1 MTNQGLSFIY
11 EVPLPPEDGFEAI
24 YVLTEPESETVR
36 YVGRSN
42 CPPRRLSDH
51 ISVAKKLKKVGRKVE
66 VGEFGYSVTDW
77 ISELLDRSLYPRMV
91 VIEVVPA
98 NFAEEME
105 RQWIEKLA
113 QSFPA
118 LLNDGRSWRT
128 V

>member
-1 MTNQGLSFIY
+1 MATQSLPFVY
-11 EVPLPPEDGFEAI
+11 EVPFPPKEGFEAI
-24 YVLTEPESETVR
+24 YLLTEPESEIVR

-42 CPPRRLSDH
+42 YPPRRLSDH
-51 ISVAKKLKKVGRKVE
+51 ISVAKKLKKVGRKV
-66 VGEFGYSVTDW
+66 VAGEFGYSVTDW

-98 NFAEEME
+98 NSAEEVE
-105 RQWIEKLA
+105 RRWIEKLA
-113 QSFPA
+113 QIFPA